1 MNPALLRGWRL
12 IKKEGLVKKVYLDY
26 AATTPTDPLVLE
38 AMEPYFFDKF
48 GNASSLHAYGQ
59 EAKQAL
65 EDSREVLANFIGA
78 TPEEIVF
85 TSGGTESDN
94 AALLG
99 VAYALEK
106 KGNHIITSVIEH
118 HAISEPAKFLE
129 KKGFKVTYLKVDKD
143 GLVSPDDLKQAI
155 TDKTILVSIMH
166 ANNEIGTLQPIAQ
179 LGKLAQD
186 KGVYFHTDAVQ
197 TVGHIPINVDQLNL
211 DLLSLSAHKFY
222 GPKGVGALYV
232 RKGTRLE
239 TFMRGGDQER
249 GRRASTHNIPGI
261 VGLAKAVELCK
272 DKMTEEIKFQSALRD
287 RLLKEIPLRIPDVR
301 LNGHAQKRLPN
312 SVNFS
317 IKYIEGESM
326 LLSLDMLGIACS
338 TGSACTSSSL
348 EPSHVLLAIG
358 LDHETA
364 HGSLRITLGRW
375 TKESDIDYL
384 LETLPPVVK
393 KLRAMSPLYEE
404 K

>member
-1 MNPALLRGWRL
+1 M
-12 IKKEGLVKKVYLDY
+12 KKVYLDY
-26 AATTPTDPLVLE
+26 AATTPVDPQVLS
-38 AMEPYFFDKF
+38 AMQPYFFDQF

-59 EAKQAL
+59 EAKKAL
-65 EDSREVLANFIGA
+65 EDSREVLADFIGA
-78 TPEEIVF
+78 LPEEIVF

-94 AALLG
+94 YALLG
-99 VAYALEK
+99 AAFAQEK
-106 KGNHIITSVIEH
+106 KGNHIITSAVEH
-118 HAISEPAKFLE
+118 HAVSGPAKFLE
-129 KKGFKVTYLKVDKD
+129 KKGFKVTYLGVDQD
-143 GLVSPDDLKQAI
+143 GLVSPEDLKQTI
-155 TDKTILVSIMH
+155 TDKTIMVSIMH
-166 ANNEIGTLQPIAQ
+166 ANNEIGTLQPISQ
-179 LGKLAQD
+179 LGKIAKE
-186 KGVYFHTDAVQ
+186 KGICFHTDAVQ
-197 TVGHIPINVDQLNL
+197 TVGHLPVNVDALNA

-261 VGLAKAVELCK
+261 VGLAKAIELCRS
-272 DKMTEEIKFQSALRD
+272 KMNDEIKLQTSWRD
-287 RLLKEIPLRIPDVR
+287 RLIKEIPARIPHVR
-301 LNGHAQKRLPN
+301 LNGHPSQRLPN
-312 SVNFS
+312 NVNFS
-317 IKYIEGESM
+317 IKYIEGESI

-364 HGSLRITLGRW
+364 HGSLRITLGRFSR
-375 TKESDIDYL
+375 ESDVDYL
-384 LETLPPVVK
+384 LEQLPPVVQ
-393 KLRAMSPLYEE
+393 KLRAMSPLYE

>member
-1 MNPALLRGWRL
+1 M
-12 IKKEGLVKKVYLDY
+12 KKVYLDY
-26 AATTPTDPLVLE
+26 AATTPTDPEVLA
-38 AMEPYFFDKF
+38 AMQPYFFEKF

-59 EAKQAL
+59 EAKKAV
-65 EDSREVLANFIGA
+65 EDSRQTLAEFINA
-78 TPEEIVF
+78 RPEEIVF

-94 AALLG
+94 FALLG

-106 KGNHIITSVIEH
+106 KGNQIITSVIEH
-118 HAISEPAKFLE
+118 HAVIEPAKLLE
-129 KKGFKVTYLKVDKD
+129 KRGFKVTYLSVDKD
-143 GLVSPDDLKQAI
+143 GLVSCDDLKKAI

-179 LGKLAQD
+179 LAKIAKE
-186 KGVYFHTDAVQ
+186 KGIYFHTDAVQ
-197 TVGHIPINVDQLNL
+197 TVGHIPINVDELNV

-222 GPKGVGALYV
+222 GPKGVGALYI

-249 GRRASTHNIPGI
+249 GRRASTHNITGI
-261 VGLAKAVELCK
+261 VGLGKAIELCQK
-272 DKMTEEIKFQSALRD
+272 KIESEIRFQSALRD
-287 RLLKEIPLRIPDVR
+287 RLIREIPARIPEVR
-301 LNGHAQKRLPN
+301 LNGHPLRRLPN
-312 SVNFS
+312 NVNFS

-384 LETLPPVVK
+384 LEKLPQVVQ
-393 KLRAMSPLYEE
+393 KLRAMSPLYE
-404 K
+404 KK

>member
-1 MNPALLRGWRL
+1 M
-12 IKKEGLVKKVYLDY
+12 KKVYLDY
-26 AATTPTDPLVLE
+26 AATTPVDPQVLA
-38 AMEPYFFDKF
+38 AMEPYFFEKF

-59 EAKQAL
+59 EAKKAL
-65 EDSREVLANFIGA
+65 EDSRQALADFINA
-78 TPEEIVF
+78 KPEEIVF

-94 AALLG
+94 FALLG
-99 VAYALEK
+99 AAYALEK
-106 KGNHIITSVIEH
+106 KGNHIITSAIEH

-129 KKGFKVTYLKVDKD
+129 KKGFKVTYLGVDEE
-143 GLVSPDDLKQAI
+143 GLTSCDDLKKAI
-155 TDKTILVSIMH
+155 TDKTILISVMH
-166 ANNEIGTLQPIAQ
+166 GNNEIGTLQPIAQ
-179 LGKLAQD
+179 LAKIAKE
-186 KGVYFHTDAVQ
+186 KGIYFHTDAVQ
-197 TVGHIPINVDQLNL
+197 TVGHIPINVNELNL

-222 GPKGVGALYV
+222 GPKGVGALYI

-249 GRRASTHNIPGI
+249 GRRASTHNVAGI
-261 VGLAKAVELCK
+261 VGCARAIQLCQE
-272 DKMTEEIKFQSALRD
+272 KMESEIKFQSALRD
-287 RLLKEIPLRIPDVR
+287 KLVKEIPIRIPEVR
-301 LNGHAQKRLPN
+301 LNGHPVKRLPN
-312 SVNFS
+312 NVNFS

-384 LETLPPVVK
+384 LEKLPQVVQ
-393 KLRAMSPLYEE
+393 KLRAMSPLYEPRTF
-404 K
+404 